1 MINININSN
10 DINHDS
16 RMFDRTSWASK
27 DLLTI
32 QGFDIGK
39 LELGELSLTYK
50 ELNQIAG
57 RVVVGACCMIA

>member
-1 MINININSN
+1 
-10 DINHDS
+10 
-16 RMFDRTSWASK
+16 MFDHTSCGSK

-50 ELNQIAG
+50 ELNRIAG
-57 RVVVGACCMIA
+57 RGVVGACCMIAWTASFQRVI

>member
-1 MINININSN
+1 
-10 DINHDS
+10 
-16 RMFDRTSWASK
+16 MFDHTSCGSK

-50 ELNQIAG
+50 ELNRIAG
-57 RVVVGACCMIA
+57 RGVVGACCMIA